1 MADRKAHERPSI
13 GFVLCASK
21 DHEVVEYALAR
32 SVSPLIA
39 ECQTALPYKQLLRR
53 KLHEFYHLA
62 LPRAGPALR
71 KRRTPPPDFGL

>member
-62 LPRAGPALR
+62 LPRAEPAPR
-71 KRRTPPPDFGL
+71 TRRTLPPDF